1 MKILLSVLTTFT
13 FFLSGCSTPPIMK
26 PENNGQRVAGII
38 VESTNFDK
46 IKYSKINL
54 VFKSDATDEMQKI
67 LGWSDIQKQIKETL
81 ISKNIKLISSGTPVT
96 VTLVDYIREPYVK
109 YKNGSVASG
118 EVAGLGMAL
127 GAGAL
132 ASLAAESAVN
142 QTSDAPKIKEIL
154 YRPIIKFSVAS
165 NNYYSETTLTGV
177 GPLYRPEMYSPDY
190 TEQAITE
197 YFAQE

>member
-109 YKNGSVASG
+109 YKMV
-118 EVAGLGMAL
+118 V
-127 GAGAL
+127 
-132 ASLAAESAVN
+132 
-142 QTSDAPKIKEIL
+142 
-154 YRPIIKFSVAS
+154 
-165 NNYYSETTLTGV
+165 
-177 GPLYRPEMYSPDY
+177 
-190 TEQAITE
+190 
-197 YFAQE
+197 